1 MSDLSK
7 VKSSDLS
14 TRSYSPLFRLRLVWL
29 QMECS
34 YIALLRE
41 FCYVENLS
49 TSIIFSVIFFQRKKS
64 QLILSHVEV
73 QIKQFKTLNWNTWMR
88 HVCRNVYHVMI
99 YIRVYWH
106 QFSVSLV
113 FAMVRG
119 FSLSL
124 FSLLSLL
131 HAGLAGAGS
140 CCLTK
145 VVQGND
151 NLAGTYSLYTGAA
164 SFLPSCMWILL
175 YSLYSL
181 LHNLT

>member
-14 TRSYSPLFRLRLVWL
+14 TRSYSPLFRLRL

-73 QIKQFKTLNWNTWMR
+73 QIKQFKTLNWNTWKR
-88 HVCRNVYHVMI
+88 HVCISCHDLYQSVLTSVQCLPGVCHGPRLLSLPVQPPLPPPRRPGWCWLLLPDKSGSGQRQPGRDLQPLHWSGLFPAILHVNI
-99 YIRVYWH
+99 II
-106 QFSVSLV
+106 
-113 FAMVRG
+113 
-119 FSLSL
+119 LSL
-124 FSLLSLL
+124 FFV
-131 HAGLAGAGS
+131 
-140 CCLTK
+140 T
-145 VVQGND
+145 
-151 NLAGTYSLYTGAA
+151 
-164 SFLPSCMWILL
+164 
-175 YSLYSL
+175 
-181 LHNLT
+181 